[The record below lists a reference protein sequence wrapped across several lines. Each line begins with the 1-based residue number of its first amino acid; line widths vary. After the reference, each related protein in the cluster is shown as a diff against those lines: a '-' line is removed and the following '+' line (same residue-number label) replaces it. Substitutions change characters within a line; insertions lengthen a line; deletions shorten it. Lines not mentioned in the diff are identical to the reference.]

1 MSVPPLPPLAPLP
14 AAPRARRPHAARLL
28 RALAAALC
36 LAAATSACAAQAAL
50 RAQTAQ
56 AATSACGDFYAH
68 VNSPWLSRVRIPAD
82 RASWGAFQEVEEQN
96 QQVIVASLGNALKGE
111 LPPDGSTRRKLLD
124 LYASGMNTAAIE
136 RDGLVPMQP
145 VLERIDAMQGRDD
158 LMALLA
164 YLHRLG
170 IGAGFALEV
179 GIDSDDSSRYLPN
192 IGQGGVGL
200 PDRDF
205 YLRTDVEVQ
214 ALRDRYLEHVAR
226 MLEYAGAPRV
236 RAQRMARHVLRIERR
251 LARASMS
258 AVELRDPRAVYNR
271 VTLDELQ
278 RQTGGVDWRGYFVA
292 VGVGEHTPINVAQ
305 PAFVREFARLAANL
319 AAEEW
324 RSYLRWHALLAY
336 APFLPRR
343 FEVEHYRFYETE
355 LEGRLTRRP
364 RELRVIEAIG
374 GYFGEMAM
382 GQALGSLYV
391 DQAFPS
397 RARERIAA
405 MVENIRGVLRTRIG
419 ELNWMSDTTRV
430 EALRKLDAMRVKIGH
445 RDEPVSD
452 AGLEIDSETY
462 AENMMRV
469 AEFEL
474 QRRLDRIGRPV
485 DRGEWSMGAHEANAY
500 YDLQLN
506 EIVVPAGVLRPPF
519 FDPDAD
525 DAANYGAIG
534 SIIGHEITHAFDD
547 EGRHY
552 DHEGNLRDWWAEEDA
567 ARYLALT
574 EPIVRQYGGYV
585 AAGGERIDGR
595 LTLGENIADIGGLK
609 LAYLAY
615 RAAQGA
621 PAGKG
626 EGESD
631 ALAADRRFFIA
642 YAASWREKTRRES
655 ERLMIATDPH
665 APTRFRVNGPLR
677 HMPEFA
683 RAFACPAGKAAAAG
697 IW

>member
-1 MSVPPLPPLAPLP
+1 MTTCLVSCACL
-14 AAPRARRPHAARLL
+14 PHAARRL
-28 RALAAALC
+28 RALAVGLCLVAATGAGAGQAALRAQSAQ
-36 LAAATSACAAQAAL
+36 AAATSACN
-50 RAQTAQ
+50 
-56 AATSACGDFYAH
+56 DFYAH
-68 VNSPWLSRVRIPAD
+68 VNRPWLSRVRIPAD
-82 RASWGAFQEVEEQN
+82 RASWGSFQEVEEQN
-96 QQVIVASLGNALKGE
+96 QQLIVASLGNALKGE

-124 LYASGMNTAAIE
+124 LYASGMNTTAIE
-136 RDGLVPMQP
+136 RDGLTPMHP
-145 VLERIDAMQGRDD
+145 ILARVDALQGRDD
-158 LMALLA
+158 LMTLLA

-205 YLRTDVEVQ
+205 YLRNDVEMQ
-214 ALRDRYLEHVAR
+214 ALRDRYVDHIAR
-226 MLEYAGAPRV
+226 MLEFSGVPRA
-236 RAQRMARHVLRIERR
+236 RAQRMARQVLRIERR
-251 LARASMS
+251 LARAAMS
-258 AVELRDPRAVYNR
+258 PVELRDPRAIYNR
-271 VTLDELQ
+271 VTLAELQ
-278 RQTGGVDWRGYFVA
+278 RQSGDVDWRGYFVS

-305 PAFVREFARLAANL
+305 PAFMREFARLATNVAV
-319 AAEEW
+319 EDW

-343 FEVEHYRFYETE
+343 LEAEHYRFYETE
-355 LEGRLTRRP
+355 LEGRLSQRP

-397 RARERIAA
+397 RARERIAH
-405 MVENIRGVLRTRIG
+405 MVDNIRGVLRGRIG
-419 ELNWMSDTTRV
+419 ELHWMSDATRV

-474 QRRLDRIGRPV
+474 QRRTDRIGRPV

-534 SIIGHEITHAFDD
+534 SVIGHEITHAFDD

-567 ARYLALT
+567 QRYLALT

-585 AAGGERIDGR
+585 ASGGERIDGR
-595 LTLGENIADIGGLK
+595 LTLGENIADIGGIK

-615 RAAQGA
+615 RVAQRERA
-621 PAGKG
+621 G
-626 EGESD
+626 EGD

-683 RAFACPAGKAAAAG
+683 RAFSCPSGKSTAAG